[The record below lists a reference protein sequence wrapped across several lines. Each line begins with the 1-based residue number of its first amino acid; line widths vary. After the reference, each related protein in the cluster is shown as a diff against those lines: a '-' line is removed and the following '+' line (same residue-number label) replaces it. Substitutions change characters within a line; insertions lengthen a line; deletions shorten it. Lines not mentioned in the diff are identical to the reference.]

1 MKPNTISL
9 RRRQLVIAGL
19 AGAATPGVLFAA
31 QQCNVAAAGQPQ
43 LAEIFTKGTEET
55 LVISG
60 RVVASDC
67 KPLSGAL
74 VEVWY
79 TDPRI
84 AVTTS
89 TDADGRFVLTTIV
102 PASGD
107 SRSFKIAVSRPG
119 EERTLTAQRHF
130 TREPGVAD
138 DALVQVRRDEAGL
151 WRTTLG
157 LTFV

>member
-9 RRRQLVIAGL
+9 RRRQLLIAGL
-19 AGAATPGVLFAA
+19 AGAATPGALFAA
-31 QQCNVAAAGQPQ
+31 QCNVTAAGQLQ

-55 LVISG
+55 LVVSG
-60 RVVASDC
+60 RIVAGDC
-67 KPLSGAL
+67 KPLAGAL

-79 TDPRI
+79 TDPRT
-84 AVTTS
+84 AVATS

-119 EERTLTAQRHF
+119 EEHTLTAQRF
-130 TREPGVAD
+130 TREPGVSD
-138 DALVQVRRDEAGL
+138 DAPMQVHRDEAGL

>member
-9 RRRQLVIAGL
+9 RRRQLLIAGL
-19 AGAATPGVLFAA
+19 AGAATPGALFAA
-31 QQCNVAAAGQPQ
+31 QCNVAAAGQPQ

-55 LVISG
+55 LVVSG
-60 RVVASDC
+60 RIVAGDC

-79 TDPRI
+79 TDPRT
-84 AVTTS
+84 AVATN

-107 SRSFKIAVSRPG
+107 SRSFKIAVSTPG
-119 EERTLTAQRHF
+119 KRTRTAQRHF
-130 TREPGVAD
+130 TREPGAAN
-138 DALVQVRRDEAGL
+138 DALVQVHRDEAGL

>member
-1 MKPNTISL
+1 MKPNTLSL
-9 RRRQLVIAGL
+9 RRRQLLSQVSRAPRRPSAVCSAVQRG
-19 AGAATPGVLFAA
+19 G
-31 QQCNVAAAGQPQ
+31 AGQPQ
-43 LAEIFTKGTEET
+43 LAEIFTKGPKRR
-55 LVISG
+55 SSSQA
-60 RVVASDC
+60 ASWRRLQA
-67 KPLSGAL
+67 LSGAL

-79 TDPRI
+79 TDPRT
-84 AVTTS
+84 AVATS

-119 EERTLTAQRHF
+119 EQRTLTAQRHF
-130 TREPGVAD
+130 TREPGVAN
-138 DALVQVRRDEAGL
+138 DALVQVHRDEAGL